1 MSDTAQVAGT
11 GTIHDMTSRQSR
23 GGTAVGAPDKPKVGQ
38 VANFDNPR
46 VRAEIDKAFKQLKS
60 YEDQRSELNSKM
72 GAIRKNLQAKGL
84 NSHSLR
90 YMYSVW
96 KLEEPKREK
105 FAETMK
111 VIDKSLQ
118 MGLFEEVEAAAEQ
131 PKQ

>member
-1 MSDTAQVAGT
+1 MTDTAPPANT
-11 GTIHDMTSRQSR
+11 GTVHDMTSRQSR

-46 VRAEIDKAFKQLKS
+46 VRQEIVKAFSQLKS
-60 YEDQRSELNSKM
+60 YEDQRSELNGKM

-105 FAETMK
+105 FSESMK